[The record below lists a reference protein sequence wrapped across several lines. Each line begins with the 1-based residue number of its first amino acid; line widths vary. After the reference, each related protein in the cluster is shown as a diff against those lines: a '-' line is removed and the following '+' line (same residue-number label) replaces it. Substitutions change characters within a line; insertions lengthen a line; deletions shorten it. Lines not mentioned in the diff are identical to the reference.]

1 MTGKGQLRGGRE
13 DAHAS
18 IAAVL
23 GRKQED
29 GLGQIHLPGQA
40 LHLVVAER
48 RPVFEHRQLVPLQW
62 RVSKYID
69 DYVGQGHSISVLF
82 IRLCKP
88 GTFPVF
94 TAIRSPKEEP
104 RASRCTQPGLSRAR
118 LSPAP
123 TRPLR
128 RPAAK
133 VSTYSNQ
140 QRLTAHETGSA
151 GIHDLLRRT
160 NPNPLTA
167 TITYTGLGRPLPARS
182 RCAWRGRPPAGRSA
196 ELARC

>member
-1 MTGKGQLRGGRE
+1 MLPGASELQRHSRGGSLKLHARQLPCLADDERCAKDWMTGKGQLRGGRE

-69 DYVGQGHSISVLF
+69 DYVGQ
-82 IRLCKP
+82 
-88 GTFPVF
+88 
-94 TAIRSPKEEP
+94 
-104 RASRCTQPGLSRAR
+104 
-118 LSPAP
+118 
-123 TRPLR
+123 
-128 RPAAK
+128 
-133 VSTYSNQ
+133 
-140 QRLTAHETGSA
+140 
-151 GIHDLLRRT
+151 
-160 NPNPLTA
+160 
-167 TITYTGLGRPLPARS
+167 
-182 RCAWRGRPPAGRSA
+182 
-196 ELARC
+196 